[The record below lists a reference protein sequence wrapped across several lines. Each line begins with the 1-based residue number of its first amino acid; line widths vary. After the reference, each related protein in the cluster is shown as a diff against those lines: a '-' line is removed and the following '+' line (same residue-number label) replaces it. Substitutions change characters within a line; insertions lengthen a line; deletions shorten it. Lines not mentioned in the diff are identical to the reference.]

1 MIWIF
6 VLTKLFSLVTAKG
19 SMSGQRVAQSK
30 KRSVSDF
37 CSSFGLDISL
47 VSLFFCIIGRAQ
59 TYTFSFLF
67 FSFPNAAA
75 FDAFDEKMRD
85 PIVAFVDDTFWVGS
99 LTLIPIILL
108 FTFMIT
114 SVCAKEMHHHPQ
126 QGCRGTADDD
136 GGDGCARRF
145 GQHGKRPL
153 YHLRWRRGFSF
164 VPVDE
169 EKSEAGRSVGCE
181 LPFD

>member
-1 MIWIF
+1 M
-6 VLTKLFSLVTAKG
+6 LTKLFSLVTAKG

-85 PIVAFVDDTFWVGS
+85 PIVAFVDDSFWVGS

>member
-1 MIWIF
+1 M
-6 VLTKLFSLVTAKG
+6 LTKLFSLVTAKG

-37 CSSFGLDISL
+37 CSSFGLDISSFL
-47 VSLFFCIIGRAQ
+47 SSSASSGERKHIR
-59 TYTFSFLF
+59 FLF

-85 PIVAFVDDTFWVGS
+85 PIVAFVDDAFWVGS

-136 GGDGCARRF
+136 GGDGRARRF

>member
-1 MIWIF
+1 M
-6 VLTKLFSLVTAKG
+6 LTKLFSLVTAKG

-85 PIVAFVDDTFWVGS
+85 PIVAFVDDSFWVGS

-108 FTFMIT
+108 FTFYDNLSLRKRNAPSSATRLSRNRRRRRRRRARASFRTTWKT
-114 SVCAKEMHHHPQ
+114 SS
-126 QGCRGTADDD
+126 
-136 GGDGCARRF
+136 
-145 GQHGKRPL
+145 L
-153 YHLRWRRGFSF
+153 S
-164 VPVDE
+164 
-169 EKSEAGRSVGCE
+169 S
-181 LPFD
+181 

>member
-1 MIWIF
+1 M
-6 VLTKLFSLVTAKG
+6 LTKLFSLVTAKG

-47 VSLFFCIIGRAQ
+47 SFLSSSASSGERKHIR
-59 TYTFSFLF
+59 FLF

-85 PIVAFVDDTFWVGS
+85 PIVAFVDDSFWVGS

>member
-85 PIVAFVDDTFWVGS
+85 PIVAFVDDSFWVGS

-136 GGDGCARRF
+136 GGDGCACRF

>member
-47 VSLFFCIIGRAQ
+47 VSLFFCITGRAQ

-67 FSFPNAAA
+67 FS
-75 FDAFDEKMRD
+75 ER
-85 PIVAFVDDTFWVGS
+85 GS
-99 LTLIPIILL
+99 
-108 FTFMIT
+108 
-114 SVCAKEMHHHPQ
+114 V
-126 QGCRGTADDD
+126 
-136 GGDGCARRF
+136 
-145 GQHGKRPL
+145 
-153 YHLRWRRGFSF
+153 
-164 VPVDE
+164 
-169 EKSEAGRSVGCE
+169 
-181 LPFD
+181 

>member
-1 MIWIF
+1 MIF
-6 VLTKLFSLVTAKG
+6 VLLWIRYLSRFSPLHHRESANIYV
-19 SMSGQRVAQSK
+19 
-30 KRSVSDF
+30 F
-37 CSSFGLDISL
+37 
-47 VSLFFCIIGRAQ
+47 
-59 TYTFSFLF
+59 FSFLF

-85 PIVAFVDDTFWVGS
+85 PIVAFVDDSFWVGS

-136 GGDGCARRF
+136 GGDGRARRF

>member
-1 MIWIF
+1 
-6 VLTKLFSLVTAKG
+6 VLTKLFSLITAKG

-47 VSLFFCIIGRAQ
+47 VSLFFCIHRESAQ
-59 TYTFSFLF
+59 NAFSFLF
-67 FSFPNAAA
+67 RTAA
-75 FDAFDEKMRD
+75 FDAFDKKMRD
-85 PIVAFVDDTFWVGS
+85 PIVAFVDDAFWVGS

-136 GGDGCARRF
+136 GGDGRARRF

>member
-1 MIWIF
+1 
-6 VLTKLFSLVTAKG
+6 
-19 SMSGQRVAQSK
+19 MSGQRVAQSK

-85 PIVAFVDDTFWVGS
+85 PIVAFVDDSFWVGS

>member
-47 VSLFFCIIGRAQ
+47 VSLGERKHMR
-59 TYTFSFLF
+59 FLF

-85 PIVAFVDDTFWVGS
+85 PIVAFVDDSFWVGS

-126 QGCRGTADDD
+126 QGCRGTADED
-136 GGDGCARRF
+136 GGDGRARRF

-164 VPVDE
+164 VSVDE

>member
-1 MIWIF
+1 
-6 VLTKLFSLVTAKG
+6 
-19 SMSGQRVAQSK
+19 MSGQRVAQSK

-59 TYTFSFLF
+59 TYTFPFLF

-85 PIVAFVDDTFWVGS
+85 PIVAFVDDSFWVGS

-136 GGDGCARRF
+136 GGDGCACRF

-169 EKSEAGRSVGCE
+169 DSFEASRAYRRRVS
-181 LPFD
+181 FDRRADVQLHQLWDQ